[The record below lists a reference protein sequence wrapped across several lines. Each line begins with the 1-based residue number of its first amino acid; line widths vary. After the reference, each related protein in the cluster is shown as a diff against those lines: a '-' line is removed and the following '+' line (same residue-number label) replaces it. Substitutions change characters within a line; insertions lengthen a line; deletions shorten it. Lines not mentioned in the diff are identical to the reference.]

1 MLFTS
6 EELLLLIEHWMWPF
20 FRIGGMLM
28 TMPIIGTRSIPVR
41 IRMMTAIAVTWVVAP
56 IIPVNVYIDPLSM
69 DGILVSINQT
79 LIGIT
84 LGLTVRIIFVVL
96 EIAGQAVGQLMGL
109 MMASMVDP
117 QNGNQVPIIGQM
129 YLMFATLMFVSM
141 NGHLIMIQNLAE
153 SFFLMPV
160 STTAFHFDMFWQI
173 IDWSSIIL
181 STGVLISLPVL
192 VSMLVVNIAFGVMTR
207 AAPQLNIFAVGF
219 PVMMI
224 LGVMILMFS
233 LDGFVPQVERMFNSA
248 LDMML
253 TVINN

>member
-1 MLFTS
+1 MLFSS
-6 EELLLLIEHWMWPF
+6 EELILLIEHWIWPF
-20 FRIGGMLM
+20 FRISGMMM

-41 IRMMTAIAVTWVVAP
+41 IRLMTSIAVTWVIAP
-56 IIPVNVYIDPLSM
+56 IIPMHALIDPLSM
-69 DGILVSINQT
+69 DGMLVSINQA

-96 EIAGQAVGQLMGL
+96 EIAGQAIGQLMGL

-141 NGHLIMIQNLAE
+141 NGHLIMIENLAE

-160 STTAFHFDMFWQI
+160 STAAFNHDVFWQI

-181 STGVLISLPVL
+181 STGVLVSLPVL

-224 LGVMILMFS
+224 LGVLILLCS
-233 LDGFVPQVERMFNSA
+233 LDGFVPQVERMFHSA

-253 TVINN
+253 TIINS